1 MNTILAKLLDIFMVV
16 YLDDVMILSQ
26 TLEDHVEDVKLV
38 LDTLNEAGM
47 ILNLSKCE
55 FFTTDVRFVGHIIS
69 ADGVRPDPRNIQKV
83 LDWPTLRMIINVGEF
98 NNLANYYASYI
109 KNFAKLALP
118 LMDLQKGS
126 LPSNRMDL

>member
-26 TLEDHVEDVKLV
+26 TLEEHVKDVKLV
-38 LDTLNEAGM
+38 LNTLNEAGM

-83 LDWPTLRMIINVGEF
+83 LDWPTLRMIICWNI
-98 NNLANYYASYI
+98 LAPSVSSVTQAHLKYI
-109 KNFAKLALP
+109 
-118 LMDLQKGS
+118 
-126 LPSNRMDL
+126 